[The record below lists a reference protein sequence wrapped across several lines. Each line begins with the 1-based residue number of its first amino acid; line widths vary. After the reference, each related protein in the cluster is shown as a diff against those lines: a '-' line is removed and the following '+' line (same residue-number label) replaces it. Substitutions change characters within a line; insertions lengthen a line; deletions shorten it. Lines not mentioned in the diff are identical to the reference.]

1 LIGPLPAI
9 WSTGSTDETRQVG
22 RELARSLE
30 GGDIVLLHG
39 DLGAGKT
46 TLTKGIADGLGVSEE
61 IQSPTF
67 TMVAEYPAP
76 NLGRAGWLVHIDLY
90 RLSGTDDLDSI
101 GLDELL
107 NRDDAIVVVEWPE
120 RVGNILHGAR
130 LLVQIA
136 GDGGQRTI
144 NATDLRSENRP

>member
-1 LIGPLPAI
+1 MIGPLPAI

-76 NLGRAGWLVHIDLY
+76 NLGRAGWLAHIDLY

-107 NRDDAIVVVEWPE
+107 NRDDAVVVVEWPE
-120 RVGNILHGAR
+120 RAGNVLPGAR

-144 NATDLRSENRP
+144 NATDLRAESRP

>member
-1 LIGPLPAI
+1 
-9 WSTGSTDETRQVG
+9 
-22 RELARSLE
+22 
-30 GGDIVLLHG
+30 
-39 DLGAGKT
+39 
-46 TLTKGIADGLGVSEE
+46 
-61 IQSPTF
+61 
-67 TMVAEYPAP
+67 MVAEYPAP

-107 NRDDAIVVVEWPE
+107 NRDDAVVVVEWPE
-120 RVGNILHGAR
+120 RAGNVLPGAR

-144 NATDLRSENRP
+144 NATDLRAESRP